1 MLLFIYVF
9 SFYSYCTSGP
19 LDLGCNMC
27 FETFL
32 VIKTHF
38 PLSFCNSRKKKKKK
52 KTFRCCYYSCMQNY
66 LSIYKKLISV
76 VIRLVVSVVVICA
89 KGYSIVG
96 TSVTC
101 E

>member
-1 MLLFIYVF
+1 
-9 SFYSYCTSGP
+9 
-19 LDLGCNMC
+19 MC

-38 PLSFCNSRKKKKKK
+38 PLSFCNRKKKIKK
-52 KTFRCCYYSCMQNY
+52 KTSRCCNYSCMQNY
-66 LSIYKKLISV
+66 SAIYKKLISV
-76 VIRLVVSVVVICA
+76 VICLVVSVVVICA

-96 TSVTC
+96 TNVTC

>member
-38 PLSFCNSRKKKKKK
+38 PLSFCNGEKK
-52 KTFRCCYYSCMQNY
+52 KTSRCCYYSCMQNY

-76 VIRLVVSVVVICA
+76 MIRLVVSVIVNCTKDYAIVV
-89 KGYSIVG
+89 
-96 TSVTC
+96 
-101 E
+101 

>member
-9 SFYSYCTSGP
+9 FFYSYCTSGP

-32 VIKTHF
+32 VIKTPF
-38 PLSFCNSRKKKKKK
+38 PLSFCNRKKKKKK
-52 KTFRCCYYSCMQNY
+52 TSRCCYYSCMQKY
-66 LSIYKKLISV
+66 STIYKKLISD
-76 VIRLVVSVVVICA
+76 VICLIVSVVVICA

>member
-38 PLSFCNSRKKKKKK
+38 PLSFCNGKKK
-52 KTFRCCYYSCMQNY
+52 KTSRCCYYSCMQNY

-76 VIRLVVSVVVICA
+76 VIRLVVSVVVNCA
-89 KGYSIVG
+89 KDYSIV
-96 TSVTC
+96 V
-101 E
+101 